1 MSCTDD
7 MLAVDDGE
15 AWRRLEALADQLTRQ
30 GDLRTVS
37 WRRAFTRVRRH
48 VFLPSYLHDE
58 EPGSIPA
65 RWRVVNGANLEDRDE
80 WINAVYSDRTL
91 ITDLK
96 GQPLPAE
103 HGGGTHPIVTSSST
117 LPGLMLRMLEDLD
130 IGDDMRVLEI
140 GTGTGYNAA
149 LLSERLGDRQ
159 VTSIDIDPDLIA
171 SASRH
176 LAIQGY
182 HPHLVAG
189 DGRAGVPDRAPHD
202 RVIATCSVDRIP
214 YAWVE
219 QTQPGGKIMT
229 NLQGPLMYHA
239 LALLTVTDHGTAT
252 GTFLPKGASFM
263 RARHDPNLPFDH
275 AVQIARPVDGD
286 TSDTR
291 RDPASLHH
299 NTAWGFIAQACLSD
313 AAFRLVI
320 VDDEGNL
327 GTEIATP
334 DGSWAMV
341 WHTPD
346 NGRYHV
352 SQAGPRRLWDILETT
367 HQSWTDTGQPG
378 WDRCRLT
385 VTRDQQ
391 RISIDGADNQLDWP
405 MS

>member
-1 MSCTDD
+1 MSDTDD
-7 MLAVDDGE
+7 IVAVDDGE
-15 AWRRLEALADQLTRQ
+15 TWRRLEALADQLTRQ

-65 RWRVVNGANLEDRDE
+65 RWRIVNGADPDDRDE
-80 WINAVYSDRTL
+80 WIDAVYSDRTL

-96 GQPLPAE
+96 GQPLPAD

-117 LPGLMLRMLEDLD
+117 LPGLMLRMLEELD

-149 LLSERLGDRQ
+149 LLSERLGDSQ
-159 VTSIDIDPDLIA
+159 VTSIDIEPDLVA
-171 SASRH
+171 SARRR
-176 LAIQGY
+176 LASQGY
-182 HPHLVAG
+182 HPHFVVG
-189 DGRAGVPDRAPHD
+189 DGRAGVTDGAPYDRG
-202 RVIATCSVDRIP
+202 IATCSVDRIP

-219 QTQPGGKIMT
+219 QTRPGGKIMT
-229 NLQGPLMYHA
+229 NLQGPLTQHA
-239 LALLTVTDHGTAT
+239 LVLLTVTDDGAAT
-252 GTFLPKGASFM
+252 GTFLSKGASFM

-275 AVQIARPVDGD
+275 AAQITRPAGPDTGD
-286 TSDTR
+286 TGL
-291 RDPASLHH
+291 DPASLHH
-299 NTAWGFIAQACLSD
+299 NTAWGFVAQARLSD

-334 DGSWAMV
+334 DGSWAMA
-341 WHTPD
+341 WHNAD
-346 NGRYHV
+346 NGTYHV
-352 SQAGPRRLWDILETT
+352 SQACPRRLWDILEAT
-367 HQSWTDTGQPG
+367 HQSWTDAGQPG
-378 WDRCRLT
+378 WDRARLT

-391 RISIDGADNQLDWP
+391 RISIDGADNQLARP

>member
-1 MSCTDD
+1 MSDTDD
-7 MLAVDDGE
+7 IVAVDDGE
-15 AWRRLEALADQLTRQ
+15 TWRRLEALADQLTRQ

-37 WRRAFTRVRRH
+37 WRRAFTRVKRH

-65 RWRVVNGANLEDRDE
+65 RWRIVNGANPDDRDE

-96 GQPLPAE
+96 GQPLPAD

-149 LLSERLGDRQ
+149 LLSERLGDSQ
-159 VTSIDIDPDLIA
+159 ITSIDIDPDLVA
-171 SASRH
+171 SARRR
-176 LAIQGY
+176 LASQGY

-189 DGRAGVPDRAPHD
+189 DGRAGVTDGAPHD

-219 QTQPGGKIMT
+219 QTRPGGKIMT

-239 LALLTVTDHGTAT
+239 LALLTVTDDGTAT
-252 GTFLPKGASFM
+252 GPFLSKGASFM
-263 RARHDPNLPFDH
+263 RARHDPTLPFDH
-275 AVQIARPVDGD
+275 AVRIAHP
-286 TSDTR
+286 TESDTGHTKL
-291 RDPASLHH
+291 DPAGLHH
-299 NTAWGFIAQACLSD
+299 DAAWGFIAQACLPDS
-313 AAFRLVI
+313 AFRLVT

-334 DGSWAMV
+334 DGSWAMAC
-341 WHTPD
+341 HAAD
-346 NGRYHV
+346 NGRYRT

-367 HQSWTDTGQPG
+367 NRGWTDIGQPR
-378 WDRCRLT
+378 WNRARLT
-385 VTRDQQ
+385 VTPDQQ
-391 RISIDGADNQLDWP
+391 RISIDGTGDQLDWAL
-405 MS
+405 S